1 MVIVYLFA
9 SLLGATATIAFL
21 APYSWLLALLC
32 APLGGSALA
41 ICAAVGVL
49 LRTPHQPQTAALD
62 SVLASLPRFSTDL
75 PDLRE
80 AAPPPAAKVQK
91 AA

>member
-9 SLLGATATIAFL
+9 SLLGATATIAFI

-41 ICAAVGVL
+41 ACAAVGIF
-49 LRTPHQPQTAALD
+49 LRTRPRAQTAALD